1 MYLYIIIDI
10 HLFLFVEVYKLM
22 QKNLTKIADLKT
34 EGMLNIEQIE
44 ILLELLLM
52 YIDGT
57 KVISPVLD
65 IILNKA
71 KETSKIFEEIE
82 LTIL

>member
-1 MYLYIIIDI
+1 MMK
-10 HLFLFVEVYKLM
+10 V
-22 QKNLTKIADLKT
+22 
-34 EGMLNIEQIE
+34 EQIE

-52 YIDGT
+52 YIDGA

-65 IILNKA
+65 IILSKT

-82 LTIL
+82 LNII

>member
-1 MYLYIIIDI
+1 
-10 HLFLFVEVYKLM
+10 M
-22 QKNLTKIADLKT
+22 QENLTKITDLKMD
-34 EGMLNIEQIE
+34 GMIKVEQIE

-52 YIDGT
+52 YVDGA
-57 KVISPVLD
+57 KVISPVLN

-82 LTIL
+82 LNII

>member
-1 MYLYIIIDI
+1 
-10 HLFLFVEVYKLM
+10 M
-22 QKNLTKIADLKT
+22 QENLTKISNLKM
-34 EGMLNIEQIE
+34 EGMMKVEQIE

-52 YIDGT
+52 YIEGA

-65 IILNKA
+65 IILSKT

-82 LTIL
+82 LNII